1 MVLASCPSPS
11 ASAGTD
17 PRHAVAYSP
26 LWDTQLG
33 LWIPKVV
40 KEGLNTRQVSVRRCQ
55 RRRSLRADRMTTLH
69 NAHPVVYILW
79 SVCKWLVTRMAGS
92 KVTDRTSIDIWV
104 RSALAGLGAYA
115 EERFRRV

>member
-40 KEGLNTRQVSVRRCQ
+40 KEGLNTRQVGRR
-55 RRRSLRADRMTTLH
+55 
-69 NAHPVVYILW
+69 
-79 SVCKWLVTRMAGS
+79 
-92 KVTDRTSIDIWV
+92 
-104 RSALAGLGAYA
+104 
-115 EERFRRV
+115 

>member
-1 MVLASCPSPS
+1 MAGGAGTTVRSVNQDLFSERSMVLASCPSPS

-40 KEGLNTRQVSVRRCQ
+40 KEGLNTRQVGRR
-55 RRRSLRADRMTTLH
+55 
-69 NAHPVVYILW
+69 
-79 SVCKWLVTRMAGS
+79 
-92 KVTDRTSIDIWV
+92 
-104 RSALAGLGAYA
+104 
-115 EERFRRV
+115 